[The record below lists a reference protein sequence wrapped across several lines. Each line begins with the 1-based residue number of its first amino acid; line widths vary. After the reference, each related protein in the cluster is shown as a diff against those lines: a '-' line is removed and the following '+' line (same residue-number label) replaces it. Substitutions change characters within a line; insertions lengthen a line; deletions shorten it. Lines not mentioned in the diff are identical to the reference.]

1 MPWARKKLR
10 QQRGRIP
17 TFAPKSDKLGR
28 PKLEKFAA
36 LASMANVYERN
47 PAHKGSWAAAHFG
60 NHYPLVLELACGKG
74 DYALGLAKAL
84 HEKNFIGVDIKGN
97 RLYTG
102 ATRANS
108 MGLSNVA
115 FIREQIDHLEEYFAP
130 GEVSEIWI
138 TFPDPFLKKSKSRK
152 RLTSPKFIE
161 IYRKFLQPG
170 GCVHLKTDS
179 QELYEFTKETIAEM
193 QLPLLKD
200 YPDVYAMGKQES
212 ELYGIQTYYEQMHL
226 KDGRTIKYLC
236 FGLG

>member
-1 MPWARKKLR
+1 MGK
-10 QQRGRIP
+10 
-17 TFAPKSDKLGR
+17 

-36 LASMANVYERN
+36 LASMVNVYERN
-47 PAHKGSWAAAHFG
+47 PVHKGNWAAAHFG
-60 NHYPLVLELACGKG
+60 NQHPLVLELACGKG
-74 DYALGLAKAL
+74 DYALGLASL
-84 HEKNFIGVDIKGN
+84 FPDKNFIGVDIKGN
-97 RLYTG
+97 RIYTG
-102 ATRANS
+102 ATRAIG

-115 FIREQIDHLEEYFAP
+115 FIREQIDHLEAYFAP

-170 GCVHLKTDS
+170 GWVHLKTDS
-179 QELYEFTKETIAEM
+179 PELYEFTKETITEM

-200 YPDVYAMGKQES
+200 YPDVYAMGKQET

-226 KDGRTIKYLC
+226 KDGRTIRYLC